1 MSTLRFIYDNKLV
14 AVIRGASP
22 SNIVDVASALREGGI
37 NILEITAETPGF
49 LSMIEQVAGA
59 FDDILVGAGTVLD
72 PETARVAIL
81 SGAKFII
88 SPIVNPETIKLTKRY
103 NVVSISGAMTPT
115 EILTAYE
122 SGADIIKVFP
132 ANILGPSYL
141 KDVHGPLPHIPLM
154 PTGGVNLANV
164 QEYFKNGAVA
174 VGLGSSLVN
183 LKQGVTESRL
193 KEMRE
198 LAAKFRAAVD

>member
-22 SNIVDVASALREGGI
+22 SNIVDVASALRGGGI

-164 QEYFKNGAVA
+164 REYFKNGAVA

-183 LKQGVTESRL
+183 LKQGVTQSRL

>member
-22 SNIVDVASALREGGI
+22 SNIVDVASALRGGGI

-183 LKQGVTESRL
+183 LKQGVTQSRL

>member
-164 QEYFKNGAVA
+164 REYFKNGAVA

-183 LKQGVTESRL
+183 LKQGVTQSRL

>member
-22 SNIVDVASALREGGI
+22 SNIVDVASALRGGGI

>member
-141 KDVHGPLPHIPLM
+141 KDVHGPLPHVPLM

-164 QEYFKNGAVA
+164 REYFKNGAVA

>member
-164 QEYFKNGAVA
+164 REYFKNGAVA

>member
-1 MSTLRFIYDNKLV
+1 MSTLIFIYDNKLV

-49 LSMIEQVAGA
+49 LSMIEQVASA

-154 PTGGVNLANV
+154 PTGGVNLDNV
-164 QEYFKNGAVA
+164 REYFKNGAVA

-183 LKQGVTESRL
+183 LKQGVTQSRL